1 MAVRSK
7 AHEGET
13 VGRTKSALL
22 VVLAAGVGLSL
33 TGTAQANVLT
43 RIDGNDTR
51 GPLDIR
57 SASHGHAGNAV
68 THTIRTFAPWSR
80 ALLGP
85 RTPNAFLL
93 FVGTDRDPAPERVV
107 LIFSSGGRM
116 VALVLRPNGAL
127 VGRATASKPNGR
139 TVRVSIPRA
148 RLGSPAGYR
157 WQAFSV
163 FETRRGTC
171 ANGCVDRVPNAS
183 GRVLHDITAP
193 QISFPALGVP
203 ASTTYEVGF
212 SVSDTG
218 GAGLRNWRLEHRLLG
233 TPAWSAVTSGT
244 TGGAK
249 THSFQSAED
258 ADDQFR
264 VVAVDR
270 HGNTAVSPIRL
281 VSVPVDDGDLTY
293 GGTWI
298 ETEAQATDFLA
309 TRHSSSEVDATATY
323 PFTGGYVAWI
333 APGGGTGIAEVLV
346 DTVSQG
352 TFDLG
357 LFSGPRQVVFQHTFP
372 SVGSHTIVIRV
383 AGGTVPVDGIVVR

>member
-1 MAVRSK
+1 
-7 AHEGET
+7 
-13 VGRTKSALL
+13 VGRTKSAFL

-68 THTIRTFAPWSR
+68 THTIRTFSPWSR

-93 FVGTDRDPAPERVV
+93 VVGTDRDPAPERVV

-116 VALVLRPNGAL
+116 IARVLRPNGTL
-127 VGRATASKPNGR
+127 VGGAAASKPNGR
-139 TVRVSIPRA
+139 TVRVSILRA

-163 FETRRGTC
+163 FESRGGTC

-193 QISFPALGVP
+193 QISFPAPAVP
-203 ASTTYEVGF
+203 ATTTYDVGF

-218 GAGLRNWRLEHRLLG
+218 GAGLRSWRLERRTFG
-233 TPAWSAVTSGT
+233 TPIWSMVDSAT
-244 TGGAK
+244 TGGPQTYRQIANV
-249 THSFQSAED
+249 
-258 ADDQFR
+258 DDDHEFR
-264 VVAVDR
+264 VVAIDR
-270 HGNTAVSPIRL
+270 QGNTRVSPVRV
-281 VSVPVDDGDLTY
+281 VSVPWDDNVLTY
-293 GGTWI
+293 TGVWTAAGTPD
-298 ETEAQATDFLA
+298 DFMA
-309 TRHSSSEVDATATY
+309 TRRSSSELNATATY
-323 PFTGGYVAWI
+323 TFEGDYVAWI
-333 APGGGTGIAEVLV
+333 APGGGPGFAEVLV

-352 TFDLG
+352 TVDLG
-357 LFSGPRQVVFQHTFP
+357 PFSGPRQVVFEHTFQ

>member
-1 MAVRSK
+1 M
-7 AHEGET
+7 
-13 VGRTKSALL
+13 GRTKSALL

-68 THTIRTFAPWSR
+68 THTIRTFGTWSR
-80 ALLGP
+80 AVLGP

-93 FVGTDRDPAPERVV
+93 FVGTDGDPAPERVV

-116 VALVLRPNGAL
+116 IARVFRPNGTL
-127 VGRATASKPNGR
+127 VGGAAASKPNGR
-139 TVRVSIPRA
+139 TVRVSILRA

-157 WQAFSV
+157 WQAFSY

-203 ASTTYEVGF
+203 ASTTYDVGF

-218 GAGLRNWRLEHRLLG
+218 GAGLRSWRLERRPFG
-233 TPAWSAVTSGT
+233 TPLWSLADSGT
-244 TGGAK
+244 TGGPQTYQQIANV
-249 THSFQSAED
+249 
-258 ADDQFR
+258 DDDHEFR

-270 HGNTAVSPIRL
+270 QGNTRVSPVRV
-281 VSVPVDDGDLTY
+281 VSVPVDDDALTY
-293 GGTWI
+293 GGTW
-298 ETEAQATDFLA
+298 TAAGMPDDFLG
-309 TRHSSSEVDATATY
+309 TLQSSDDPNATAEYTF
-323 PFTGGYVAWI
+323 PGQHVAWV
-333 APGGGTGIAEVLV
+333 ARGGGGTAEVRDGDGVVL
-346 DTVSQG
+346 DTV
-352 TFDLG
+352 DLSG
-357 LFSGPRQVVFQHTFP
+357 FSGPRRIVFQHTFP
-372 SVGSHTIVIRV
+372 TVGPNTIVIDV
-383 AGGTVPVDGIVVR
+383 LVGPVSVDGIVVR